1 MTRQE
6 LIHQIFTKKTFL
18 CVGLDTDI
26 KKIPEHLLKEDDPI
40 FAFNQ
45 AIIDAT
51 APYCVAYK
59 PNLAFYESMG
69 VKGWISFEK
78 TITYLNENYPNHFI
92 IADAKRGDIGNTS
105 AMYART
111 FFEEINL
118 DALTVAPYMGED
130 SVTPFLQ
137 YPGKWVIL
145 LALTSNK
152 GSHDFQLLSVDNGQ
166 LTVDSSHADSSQGGS
181 QLSTVNSQLSTPQER
196 LFEKVLRKSQEW
208 GNADNMMYVVGATQG
223 QMFEDIRKVVP
234 EHFLLV
240 PGIGAQGGSLEEVCK
255 YGMTK
260 DCGLI
265 VNSSRAIIYADKTE
279 RFAEVAGEEAKKVAT
294 QMAALLS

>member
-1 MTRQE
+1 MNKQQLFE
-6 LIHQIFTKKTFL
+6 NIQKKKSFL

-26 KKIPEHLLKEDDPI
+26 KKIPEHLLKEEDPI
-40 FAFNQ
+40 FAFNK

-51 APYCVAYK
+51 APYCIAYK

-69 VKGWISFEK
+69 VKGWIAFEK
-78 TITYLNENYPNHFI
+78 TVSYIKENYPDQFI

-111 FFEEINL
+111 FFEEL
-118 DALTVAPYMGED
+118 GED
-130 SVTPFLQ
+130 SVTPFLS
-137 YPGKWVIL
+137 YEGKWVIL

-152 GSHDFQLLSVDNGQ
+152 GSHDFQLTEDTNG
-166 LTVDSSHADSSQGGS
+166 
-181 QLSTVNSQLSTPQER
+181 ER

-208 GNADNMMYVVGATQG
+208 ANDENMMYVVGATQG
-223 QMFEDIRKVVP
+223 RAFEDIRKIVP
-234 EHFLLV
+234 NHFLLV

-255 YGMTK
+255 YGMNST
-260 DCGLI
+260 CGLI

-279 RFAEVAGEEAKKVAT
+279 NFATVAGQEAQKVQA
-294 QMAALLS
+294 QMEKIMCQ